1 MHIGVDFD
9 NTIVCYDALFHK
21 VAREKNLIPAEVP
34 VNKTD
39 VRNHLRRVNNE
50 DAWTE
55 MQGYVYG
62 PRITEAA
69 PYPGVI
75 EFFQAC
81 RTAGIRVSII
91 SHKTKHP
98 FLGEKHNLHAAAQ
111 NWLEQQG
118 FFDSARIGLPLDNAF
133 FELTKQAKL
142 ERIARCG
149 CTHFIDDL
157 PEFLGEAAF
166 PTGALRILFDSNDLY
181 ATEKRFVRVLDWK
194 SVCELFFLPCRSRG
208 DETETP
214 HVVSYNQELR
224 EKVSPFVAQY
234 GVTSGYTLQPLPGGA
249 NNRVYRLRAEGGERA
264 LKVYFQNPAD
274 PRDRFRA
281 EHAFYRHLWQRGVRR
296 TPEPLGWDTENRL
309 GLFSFVDG
317 RKLRADEV
325 DAGAVRQA
333 LEFIVETNRSGAGFQ
348 RVQSPSTAEAQRAGK
363 MPAPLPDLPVASEA
377 CFSLAEHLAVVERRV
392 LRLQQ
397 VGQVSILSESN
408 RLEACPTSEVDRA
421 AATFVREEL
430 NPAWAKIQTAI
441 RAQAGS
447 ALNDEVSAAARCLS
461 PSDFGFHNA
470 LLTADGLKFF
480 DFEYAGWDDPAKLCC
495 DFFCQPQLPVALAHW
510 DLFVNGLAAAL
521 GAQADLPQRAQLLLP
536 AYQIKWCCIMLNE
549 FLRGEQSR
557 REFALGGGAAE
568 DRKRMQLEKAQGAL
582 EQVL

>member
-34 VNKTD
+34 INKTD

-81 RTAGIRVSII
+81 RAAGIRVSII

-98 FLGEKHNLHAAAQ
+98 FLGEKHDLHAAAK

-118 FFDSARIGLPLDNAF
+118 FFDPTRIGLPGENTF

-142 ERIARCG
+142 ERIAACG

-166 PTGALRILFDSNDLY
+166 PKAALRILFDSNDLY
-181 ATEKRFVRVLDWK
+181 AADKRFVRVLDWK
-194 SVCELFFLPCRSRG
+194 AARDLFAGGMENS
-208 DETETP
+208 TAVKT
-214 HVVSYNQELR
+214 LR
-224 EKVSPFVAQY
+224 EKVSPFITKH

-249 NNRVYRLRAEGGERA
+249 NNRVYRLRAEGGDRA

-281 EHAFYRHLWQRGVRR
+281 EHAFYRHLWQQGVRR

-317 RKLRADEV
+317 RKLRAEEINE
-325 DAGAVRQA
+325 AAVRQA
-333 LEFIVETNRSGAGFQ
+333 LDFIVEANRDRS
-348 RVQSPSTAEAQRAGK
+348 SAQ
-363 MPAPLPDLPVASEA
+363 DVPVASEA
-377 CFSLAEHLAVVERRV
+377 CFSLAEHLGVVERRV
-392 LRLQQ
+392 LRLQNIT
-397 VGQVSILSESN
+397 GE
-408 RLEACPTSEVDRA
+408 TEVDQA
-421 AATFVREEL
+421 AAVFVREEL
-430 NPAWAKIQTAI
+430 NPTWEKIQTAI

-447 ALNDEVSAAARCLS
+447 TLNDEVPKTARCLS

-510 DLFVNGLAAAL
+510 DLFVNGLATAL
-521 GAQADLPQRAQLLLP
+521 GATNLPARAKLLLP
-536 AYQIKWCCIMLNE
+536 AYQIKWCCIILNE

-557 REFALGGGAAE
+557 REFALGDGAAE
-568 DRKRMQLEKAQGAL
+568 ERKRMQLDKARAAL
-582 EQVL
+582 CLLGGR

>member
-9 NTIVCYDALFHK
+9 NTIACYDALFYK

-81 RTAGIRVSII
+81 RMAGIRVSII

-98 FLGEKHNLHAAAQ
+98 FLGEKHDLHAAAQ

-118 FFDSARIGLPLDNAF
+118 FFDPARIGLPRATAF

-166 PTGALRILFDSNDLY
+166 PTSALRILFDSNDLY
-181 ATEKRFVRVLDWK
+181 TAEQRFVRVLDWK
-194 SVCELFFLPCRSRG
+194 AARELFAGEMENPA
-208 DETETP
+208 TAKK
-214 HVVSYNQELR
+214 LR
-224 EKVSPFVAQY
+224 EKVSPFVSQH

-274 PRDRFRA
+274 PRDRFKA
-281 EHAFYRHLWQRGVRR
+281 EYAFYRHLWQQGVRR
-296 TPEPLGWDTENRL
+296 TPEPLSWDTENRL
-309 GLFSFVDG
+309 GLFSFVEG
-317 RKLRADEV
+317 RKLRVEEV

-333 LEFIVETNRSGAGFQ
+333 LDFIIEANRDRAS
-348 RVQSPSTAEAQRAGK
+348 AQEI
-363 MPAPLPDLPVASEA
+363 PIASEA

-392 LRLQQ
+392 LRLQNIA
-397 VGQVSILSESN
+397 GE
-408 RLEACPTSEVDRA
+408 TEVDQTA
-421 AATFVREEL
+421 AVFVREEL
-430 NPAWAKIQTAI
+430 NPAWVKIQAAI
-441 RAQAGS
+441 RAQAGI
-447 ALNDEVSAAARCLS
+447 ALNDEVPKAARCLS

-510 DLFVNGLAAAL
+510 DLFVGGLAAAL
-521 GAQADLPQRAQLLLP
+521 GAQADLPQRARLLLP

-557 REFALGGGAAE
+557 REFALGGGAAAE
-568 DRKRMQLEKAQGAL
+568 RKWMQLEKARAAL
-582 EQVL
+582 RQ

>member
-75 EFFQAC
+75 EFFQVC
-81 RTAGIRVSII
+81 RTEGIRVTII

-98 FLGEKHNLHAAAQ
+98 FLGEKHDLHAAAK
-111 NWLEQQG
+111 NWLEQRG
-118 FFDSARIGLPLDNAF
+118 FFDSARIGLPRENAF

-142 ERIARCG
+142 ERIAACG

-166 PTGALRILFDSNDLY
+166 PKTALRILFDSNDLY
-181 ATEKRFVRVLDWK
+181 VADKRFVRVLDWN
-194 SVCELFFLPCRSRG
+194 SVRDLFAGELENPAAASA
-208 DETETP
+208 
-214 HVVSYNQELR
+214 VR
-224 EKVSPFVAQY
+224 EKVSPFVTQH

-281 EHAFYRHLWQRGVRR
+281 EHAFYRHLWQHGVRR
-296 TPEPLGWDTENRL
+296 TPEPLGWDTQNRL

-317 RKLRADEV
+317 RKLRVEEINES
-325 DAGAVRQA
+325 AVRQA
-333 LEFIVETNRSGAGFQ
+333 LDFIIEANRY
-348 RVQSPSTAEAQRAGK
+348 RASV
-363 MPAPLPDLPVASEA
+363 PDIPVASEA
-377 CFSLAEHLAVVERRV
+377 CFSLEVHLAMVGGRV
-392 LRLQQ
+392 ARLQNIA
-397 VGQVSILSESN
+397 G
-408 RLEACPTSEVDRA
+408 EAEFDNA
-421 AATFVREEL
+421 AADFVRNEL
-430 NPAWAKIQTAI
+430 NPAWDKIQLAI
-441 RAQAGS
+441 RALPGS
-447 ALNDEVSAAARCLS
+447 ALHDEVPSTTRCLS

-470 LLTADGLKFF
+470 LFTVDGLKFF

-495 DFFCQPQLPVALAHW
+495 DFFCQPQLPVSLAHW
-510 DLFVNGLAAAL
+510 DLFVNGLAGAL
-521 GAQADLPQRAQLLLP
+521 GAKDLPQRAQLLLP

-557 REFALGGGAAE
+557 RVFALGGAMTVE
-568 DRKRMQLEKAQGAL
+568 RKRMQLEKARVAL
-582 EQVL
+582 RQIVQV